1 MPRALPANMRAS
13 RRWLPLALA
22 HLLWS
27 VPAVS
32 FAQPPAQTPSQQSA
46 LSPDQEE
53 EEEIEE
59 LEEEVGDRDPTYLR
73 TRTVFRYDHRLLGPA
88 SIDRFRLRLLYGFG
102 PKQRYA
108 VSAIG
113 PLVQTETPPR
123 TARGAGDAEV
133 QLNANILYGERFR
146 TGVAVQAAFQ
156 TSSDALIGGA
166 TTTVRPSIDF
176 TGVLSRHLEV
186 VATLYYKHSIH
197 TARGLPFKQFEPDLI
212 VNTRVL
218 KATLVPP
225 VGLVLRHLSGTI
237 RPNVEARSQPCVRTE
252 SALGRLRVLRNRAQR
267 LRPTDAV
274 PLQRRSRHHVVP
286 AQVQIDV
293 QPSGQANNAE
303 RVRFTDRIVPREG
316 VGP

>member
-1 MPRALPANMRAS
+1 MRRALPANMRAS

-27 VPAVS
+27 VPAIS
-32 FAQPPAQTPSQQSA
+32 FAQPQAQTPSPQSA

-53 EEEIEE
+53 EEEIQE

-73 TRTVFRYDHRLLGPA
+73 TRTVFRYDHRLVGPA

-108 VSAIG
+108 VSALG
-113 PLVQTETPPR
+113 PIVQTETPSR

-166 TTTVRPSIDF
+166 TTTVKPSIDF
-176 TGVLSRHLEV
+176 TGVLSRRLEV
-186 VATLYYKHSIH
+186 VATLYYKHSLH
-197 TARGLPFKQFEPDLI
+197 TARGLPFKQLEPDLI

-218 KATLVPP
+218 EATWFLQWDSFYDVSLGQFAQTLKPGVSRAFGP
-225 VGLVLRHLSGTI
+225 NRRWVASAYYGIGL
-237 RPNVEARSQPCVRTE
+237 NDYARLTQYRYN
-252 SALGRLRVLRNRAQR
+252 AG
-267 LRPTDAV
+267 
-274 PLQRRSRHHVVP
+274 
-286 AQVQIDV
+286 IDI
-293 QPSGQANNAE
+293 
-303 RVRFTDRIVPREG
+303 TWYPRKYR
-316 VGP
+316 